1 MIYFNCYLI
10 SVIVRGVLRVLFVSE
25 VLENVMILAVLVF
38 ASHFLILFRVVSYCL
53 ALSLHG
59 VLFCR
64 FFITSWHAA
73 PKCAILSVLPVLGK
87 LLTRRAE
94 SVDFQLVEE

>member
-1 MIYFNCYLI
+1 MMDLFQLLFDFCDCA
-10 SVIVRGVLRVLFVSE
+10 RRVESAVCFFDF
-25 VLENVMILAVLVF
+25 LENVMILAVLVF

-64 FFITSWHAA
+64 F
-73 PKCAILSVLPVLGK
+73 LYN
-87 LLTRRAE
+87 LTACRAKMR
-94 SVDFQLVEE
+94 DPLCLAGAW

>member
-1 MIYFNCYLI
+1 MIYFNFYLI
-10 SVIVRGVLRVLFVSE
+10 SVIVRGVLRVLFVLE

-38 ASHFLILFRVVSYCL
+38 ASHFLILFQVVSYCL

-64 FFITSWHAA
+64 F
-73 PKCAILSVLPVLGK
+73 LYN
-87 LLTRRAE
+87 LTACRAKMR
-94 SVDFQLVEE
+94 DPLCLAGAW

>member
-10 SVIVRGVLRVLFVSE
+10 SVIVRGVLRVLFVFE

-38 ASHFLILFRVVSYCL
+38 ASHFLILFQVVSYCL

-64 FFITSWHAA
+64 F
-73 PKCAILSVLPVLGK
+73 LYN
-87 LLTRRAE
+87 LTACRAKMR
-94 SVDFQLVEE
+94 DPLCLAGAW